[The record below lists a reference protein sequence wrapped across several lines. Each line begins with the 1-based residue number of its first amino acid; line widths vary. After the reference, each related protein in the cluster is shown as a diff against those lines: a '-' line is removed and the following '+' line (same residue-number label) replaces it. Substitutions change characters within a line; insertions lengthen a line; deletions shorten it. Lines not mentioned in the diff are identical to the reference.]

1 MAWVEAK
8 IKLGSQ
14 EFDGMVNQHIVNCPA
29 PEEMNG
35 ITKCSVNGKSYDI
48 ESCVFDKRDNILTIE
63 VAMANSNK
71 QEKSDDKPDERRNTA

>member
-29 PEEMNG
+29 PEEINR

-48 ESCVFDKRDNILTIE
+48 ESCVLDKRDNLLTLE
-63 VAMANSNK
+63 LAMAKSNNK
-71 QEKSDDKPDERRNTA
+71 EESDDQPAKGRDTT

>member
-8 IKLGSQ
+8 IKLGSS
-14 EFDGMVNQHIVNCPA
+14 ECDGMVNGNIVNCPA
-29 PEEMNG
+29 PEDMKG

-48 ESCVFDKRDNILTIE
+48 ESCVLDKRDNFLTIE
-63 VAMANSNK
+63 LAMAGSNK